1 MLSLEQEFSI
11 YQANKIKQFVK
22 KSKDKNLDKDTN
34 VSAYFLVVGEIFSHL
49 NDFLKL
55 FPYPYQN
62 KKKCLEFIYHLN
74 IVKKRKISMND
85 KFYNSMRMTIIELK
99 L

>member
-1 MLSLEQEFSI
+1 M

-22 KSKDKNLDKDTN
+22 KSKDKDLDKDTN
-34 VSAYFLVVGEIFSHL
+34 VSSYFLVVGEIFSHL

-55 FPYPYQN
+55 CPHPYQN
-62 KKKCLEFIYHLN
+62 KKKCLDFIYHQN
-74 IVKKRKISMND
+74 TVKKRKISMND